1 MNITEWGIFI
11 ALDFFWGGMAVGTY
25 IFSILFKKRNNQ
37 LSRLAAYISPVC
49 LLIAMIFLVGHLG
62 KPLNSIW
69 VLLSFNFTSIIAWGS
84 LFQGI
89 FLIISILHAFMVF
102 KNSKTITEIEIKGAT
117 PSIKLNEIKLGYIG
131 LPFALLIGIYH
142 GYLLMSLTGRPLWNS
157 GLLPILSVGAFITTG
172 IALVMVVSKFSSK
185 TSELN
190 TALQSSHKILITAII
205 FQFFAVLMWVSSL
218 WFGGVEKKD
227 AVIKMFSNNVFSFWI
242 MALFIGLI
250 IPIILWVKDV
260 IHNRK
265 TGYLKFTHPIITSI
279 FVLIGAFFLRYVII
293 IAGQ

>member
-1 MNITEWGIFI
+1 MNITEWGISI
-11 ALDFFWGGMAVGTY
+11 ALDFFWGGLAVGTY

-37 LSRLAAYISPVC
+37 LSRVAAYISPVC
-49 LLIAMIFLVGHLG
+49 LLIAMIFLATHLG
-62 KPLNSIW
+62 KPLNLIW

-84 LFQGI
+84 LFQGL
-89 FLIISILHAFMVF
+89 FLIISTVHAFTVY
-102 KNSKTITEIEIKGAT
+102 KDITESKGEGAT
-117 PSIKLNEIKLGYIG
+117 PSIKSIEIKLGYVG

-142 GYLLMSLTGRPLWNS
+142 GYLLMSLSGRPLWNS
-157 GLLPILSVGAFITTG
+157 GLMPILSVGAFITTG
-172 IALVMVVSKFSSK
+172 IALMMLVSRFSSK
-185 TSELN
+185 TSEIN
-190 TALQSSHKILITAII
+190 TVLQSPHKILVTAII
-205 FQFFAVLMWVSSL
+205 FQLFAVLLWVSSL
-218 WFGGVEKKD
+218 WFGGIEKKD

-250 IPIILWVKDV
+250 IPIILGVKDV